1 MPILDNIIQFVIQC
15 IHGGREMPII
25 TLRVSQQDKELIEK
39 AAKFE
44 GKGVSTY
51 LKDIFFEKMED
62 MLDIKEVEEFEK
74 DLENGTLSTCS
85 HDEICK
91 DLGLK

>member
-1 MPILDNIIQFVIQC
+1 
-15 IHGGREMPII
+15 
-25 TLRVSQQDKELIEK
+25 
-39 AAKFE
+39 
-44 GKGVSTY
+44 
-51 LKDIFFEKMED
+51 MED